1 MTTIEMKAY
10 RKILLN
16 FVYYNFLFRYTL
28 TKTMQLNRASASVHG
43 ELINVAM
50 LQLCSSM
57 EFITWVGLML
67 SVHGKNGM
75 HLIFLGNLFLK
86 FLKQSLLA
94 FSEEGG
100 AWLQAILAPSSML
113 RGLPHPLLSVSWG
126 NMTSH
131 VSKLWHGES
140 QMRLKPSKH
149 LLPKLILKLLRQ
161 GFGLTSRRSWS
172 FPWWISGWRTC
183 SRGEVFLY
191 IQRCKYWGSFEKW
204 HILFG
209 EKRGWIILTKKES
222 CLLAPSARANVL
234 S

>member
-1 MTTIEMKAY
+1 
-10 RKILLN
+10 
-16 FVYYNFLFRYTL
+16 
-28 TKTMQLNRASASVHG
+28 
-43 ELINVAM
+43 
-50 LQLCSSM
+50 
-57 EFITWVGLML
+57 
-67 SVHGKNGM
+67 
-75 HLIFLGNLFLK
+75 
-86 FLKQSLLA
+86 
-94 FSEEGG
+94 
-100 AWLQAILAPSSML
+100 ML

-131 VSKLWHGES
+131 VSKLWHEES

-172 FPWWISGWRTC
+172 FPWWISGWRPC

-209 EKRGWIILTKKES
+209 EKRGWIVLTKKES

-234 S
+234 SQTKLLLLCCLDKSLMCNYWNQEGSILGGKPYQVQGILL